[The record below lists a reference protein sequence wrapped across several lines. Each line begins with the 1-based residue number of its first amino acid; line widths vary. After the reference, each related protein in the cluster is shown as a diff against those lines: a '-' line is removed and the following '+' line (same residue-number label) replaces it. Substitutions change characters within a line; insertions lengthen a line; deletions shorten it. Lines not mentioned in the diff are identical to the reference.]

1 MLILPNSF
9 YLEPIM
15 TEPNENRES
24 RSYTFASSV
33 KDSSWHS
40 SKDPN
45 SYELWRFSALSDDG
59 EQAVAITFIDD
70 LYVYRG
76 GSDAA
81 QLKHPA
87 IDLTYFR
94 GGKVVFRQ
102 LAEFEPG
109 SFSAELGE
117 NGCSIAGNSF
127 TFRRADYGSGYLVS
141 LNLQLSRL
149 QRIELEFEWLSIE
162 TDLMINKFED
172 AGNYHYWNVVAP
184 RSDVSGKFTIY
195 DSTDS
200 VTEAGSFRGT
210 GVHDHIFGTKE
221 MLRDLDQWYSGI
233 AHFDDSTVIFSHF
246 KNINGAT
253 ENELIETRDGT
264 LIRRNAKYAEAGH
277 SRTRYG
283 MRYPKT
289 AHFTSDPEILIV
301 KPVKTIFS
309 NVFMVRLLSEIT
321 LISYGSEQRVYG
333 VSEMIT
339 PKTKYSRWLLWLNR
353 MNSKEGGRMRFLP

>member
-1 MLILPNSF
+1 MLIALNPF
-9 YLEPIM
+9 DPDLIM

-24 RSYTFASSV
+24 GLYTFASSV
-33 KDSSWHS
+33 AASAWHS
-40 SKDPN
+40 SDDPN
-45 SYELWRFSALSDDG
+45 SYELWRFSALSDNG
-59 EQAVAITFIDD
+59 EQAIAITFIDD

-94 GGKVVFRQ
+94 GGKVVFRT

-109 SFSAELGE
+109 SFSAEPGK

-127 TFRRADYGSGYLVS
+127 VFRRADYGSGYLVS
-141 LNLQLSRL
+141 LNLELSGL

-162 TDLMINKFED
+162 TDLLPNKFED
-172 AGNYHYWNVVAP
+172 AGNYPYWNVVAP

-195 DSTDS
+195 DSSDS
-200 VTEAGSFRGT
+200 VVEAGNFRGT

-221 MLRDLDQWYSGI
+221 MLSDLDQWYSGV

-246 KNINGAT
+246 KDTKGLM
-253 ENELIETRDGT
+253 ENELIETREGN
-264 LIRRNAKYAEAGH
+264 LIRRTSKFAESGH

-321 LISYGSEQRVYG
+321 LISYGNEQTVYG

-353 MNSKEGGRMRFLP
+353 MNSKESGRVRFLP